1 MEGDLAYV
9 VKEEKESCDQNGKPN
24 LSQGNSDFIQ
34 NKIYQEKHWRY
45 DYAPNDNFLTELV
58 DDFEW
63 RVVIQL
69 LIILDP
75 DVNKQIL
82 QHGLVNIFFVYYVSA
97 EPTHK
102 MCKIDK
108 HTNATGC

>member
-34 NKIYQEKHWRY
+34 KKIYRQEHWRY
-45 DYAPNDNFLTELV
+45 DYAPYNNFLTELV
-58 DDFEW
+58 YDFEW
-63 RVVIQL
+63 TVVIQL

-75 DVNKQIL
+75 DVDKQI
-82 QHGLVNIFFVYYVSA
+82 F
-97 EPTHK
+97 
-102 MCKIDK
+102 
-108 HTNATGC
+108 